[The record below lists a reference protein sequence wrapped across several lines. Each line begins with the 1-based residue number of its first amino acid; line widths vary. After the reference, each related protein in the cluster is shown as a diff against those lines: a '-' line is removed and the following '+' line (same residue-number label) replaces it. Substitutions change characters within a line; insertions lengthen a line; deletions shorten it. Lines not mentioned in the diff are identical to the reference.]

1 MENSWMP
8 YAWYKM
14 INQTRNFLKYRK
26 KKLKE
31 KRKKRGERIQ
41 EKIKK
46 NRNLKTLKNQY

>member
-26 KKLKE
+26 KKF
-31 KRKKRGERIQ
+31 KRKKKKKGGKNPRKNQ
-41 EKIKK
+41 EK
-46 NRNLKTLKNQY
+46 